1 MQALCMPHLKIKPVS
16 FDCGASRSTLSISFY
31 QMMQPMQPRFVLQQ
45 AVPRQPV
52 VLSHARPAQPW
63 LGQLQQLPAQVRP
76 AAGRMAPAAMPPPIV
91 KDMAKPGA
99 RPLRWV
105 YAAPMLRNRGCSTNP
120 KVILPFSKVVP
131 TKVIGPEQKELPKQ
145 AGVEEMPHRLKS
157 FGNLASSGSVKS
169 QNVNLSQLVLPP
181 VPKAT
186 GGVHADESTGA
197 QRAPCN

>member
-1 MQALCMPHLKIKPVS
+1 
-16 FDCGASRSTLSISFY
+16 
-31 QMMQPMQPRFVLQQ
+31 MQPMQPRYVLQQ

>member
-1 MQALCMPHLKIKPVS
+1 M
-16 FDCGASRSTLSISFY
+16 RSAGRCKRFATFKDQTGQLRLWCLPFHSFY
-31 QMMQPMQPRFVLQQ
+31 QMMQPRQPRYVLQQ

-157 FGNLASSGSVKS
+157 FWEFSLFRFCQKSKCEFVPVGFASR
-169 QNVNLSQLVLPP
+169 
-181 VPKAT
+181 T
-186 GGVHADESTGA
+186 ESY
-197 QRAPCN
+197 RRCPCR

>member
-1 MQALCMPHLKIKPVS
+1 MHATFKDQTGQLRLWCLPFH
-16 FDCGASRSTLSISFY
+16 SFY
-31 QMMQPMQPRFVLQQ
+31 QMMQPMQPRYVLQQ

-157 FGNLASSGSVKS
+157 FWEFSLFRFCQESKCEFVPVGFASR
-169 QNVNLSQLVLPP
+169 
-181 VPKAT
+181 T
-186 GGVHADESTGA
+186 ESY
-197 QRAPCN
+197 RRCPCR

>member
-1 MQALCMPHLKIKPVS
+1 MRYHEISRSKKTLCMPHLKIKPVS

-31 QMMQPMQPRFVLQQ
+31 QMMQPMQPRYVLQQ

-157 FGNLASSGSVKS
+157 FWEFSLFRFCQESKCEFVPVGFASR
-169 QNVNLSQLVLPP
+169 
-181 VPKAT
+181 T
-186 GGVHADESTGA
+186 ESY
-197 QRAPCN
+197 RRCPCR

>member
-1 MQALCMPHLKIKPVS
+1 
-16 FDCGASRSTLSISFY
+16 
-31 QMMQPMQPRFVLQQ
+31 MQPMQPRFVLQQ

-76 AAGRMAPAAMPPPIV
+76 DAGRMAPAAMPPPIV

-131 TKVIGPEQKELPKQ
+131 TKVMAPEQEELPKQ
-145 AGVEEMPHRLKS
+145 AGVEEMPHQLKS
-157 FGNLASSGSVKS
+157 FWEFSLFRVC
-169 QNVNLSQLVLPP
+169 Q
-181 VPKAT
+181 
-186 GGVHADESTGA
+186 ESTCEFVPVGFA
-197 QRAPCN
+197 SRTESYRRCPCR

>member
-1 MQALCMPHLKIKPVS
+1 MRCSGRCKRFATFKDQTGQLRLWCLPFH
-16 FDCGASRSTLSISFY
+16 SFY
-31 QMMQPMQPRFVLQQ
+31 QMMQPMQPRYVLQQ

-157 FGNLASSGSVKS
+157 FWEFSLFRFCQESKCEFVPVGFASR
-169 QNVNLSQLVLPP
+169 
-181 VPKAT
+181 T
-186 GGVHADESTGA
+186 ESY
-197 QRAPCN
+197 RRCPCR

>member
-1 MQALCMPHLKIKPVS
+1 MHATFKDQTGQLRLWCLLFH
-16 FDCGASRSTLSISFY
+16 SFY
-31 QMMQPMQPRFVLQQ
+31 HEQMMQPMQPMQPPFVLQQ

-131 TKVIGPEQKELPKQ
+131 TKVMAPEQKELPKQ
-145 AGVEEMPHRLKS
+145 AGVEEMRHRLKS
-157 FGNLASSGSVKS
+157 FWEFSLFRFCQESKCEFVPVGFASR
-169 QNVNLSQLVLPP
+169 
-181 VPKAT
+181 T
-186 GGVHADESTGA
+186 ESY
-197 QRAPCN
+197 RRCPCR